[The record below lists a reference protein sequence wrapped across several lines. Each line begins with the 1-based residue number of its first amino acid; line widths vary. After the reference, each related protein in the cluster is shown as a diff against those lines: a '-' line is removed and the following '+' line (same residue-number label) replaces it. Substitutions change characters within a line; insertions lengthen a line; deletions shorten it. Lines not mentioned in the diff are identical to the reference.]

1 MGKED
6 KSNDLCFIDKVI
18 QALIAKRVG
27 APEPQFTRKE
37 LRKIYWM
44 AFKAEFFR
52 VPFVKTKLEKAI
64 AKREK
69 MEGR

>member
-1 MGKED
+1 VNVSNLIFEKKEM
-6 KSNDLCFIDKVI
+6 SEIDK
-18 QALIAKRVG
+18 KNE
-27 APEPQFTRKE
+27 PDFMEKPQFTRKE

-44 AFKAEFFR
+44 AFRAEFFR
-52 VPFVKTKLEKAI
+52 IPFTKTQVEKAI